1 MIKTTIHT
9 EREREEDKGIDWK
22 EGVKETDTY
31 IEREKER
38 ENE

>member
-22 EGVKETDTY
+22 ERVKETDT
-31 IEREKER
+31 
-38 ENE
+38 